1 MQGKGIIKFFLV
13 LMALVCIWQFV
24 LTFPTKS
31 VETDAD
37 AFALSTGGEEG
48 SDVYNNRL
56 SSYLDSI
63 SSEVVWPTPFKD
75 YTYQEL
81 KNAQLA
87 YGLDLVGGMSVV
99 MQVDLKEYV
108 KSLTQSPNAPPT
120 DIENALN
127 TASQNQATTE
137 TNFVT
142 LFRQAYEAQNPGK
155 SMASEFLNSEDD
167 ENTLTVNST
176 NAEVERFI
184 RSKSDG
190 TVKLTYEMLRERI
203 DRLGVVQPNISLDAA
218 RDMIIVELP
227 GIKNPER
234 AKSFLTGTAKLEF
247 WQTYRNTDDNGRII
261 QGFIDID
268 SKLKKILGTEEDKSD
283 IPEFI
288 TQIDTIYVT
297 DSLGNNTNEIASIDS
312 AQVSNPEFAQQTAG
326 PLFKLFGPNTQPS
339 QDGSGSPILGFA
351 KGNDR
356 KVIDSLLS
364 RPEVKN
370 MLPRDLALM
379 WSYKPDVFDTT
390 NDDGETV
397 KSERYSLYGIKK
409 RPGDKAPLEGD
420 AITTAGTQTNQ
431 GQIEVTLGMNSEGG
445 SEWFKMTKLAS
456 DNGKREIGIV
466 LDNQV
471 VSSPSVRNGPISGGR
486 TSISGSFGVQ
496 EANDLAQI
504 LEIGKLPAKPIIIQ
518 EAIVGPTLGKDNTR
532 RSLTAL
538 AGGTLL
544 VLLFMMA
551 YYGGG
556 GIVSIIALLL
566 NVAFI
571 FGTLASL
578 GTVLTL
584 PGIAGIVLTI
594 GMAVDANVIIYERI
608 REELRAGKSNSA
620 AIRDGFSNS
629 YSAIIDA
636 NITTFLVAMV
646 LNYFGLGPI
655 KGFAIV
661 LMVGVVC
668 SIFTAVLVG
677 RLMIDWYIKDG
688 KELSF
693 WTGFSK
699 NAFANVQ
706 VDWLGKRKMAYGFSL
721 FIIALGI
728 ASMVFRGFELG
739 VDFKGGYAYN
749 VQFAEGINVDTETL
763 KANLNEA
770 FEGSEPIVKA
780 VSTSNTYGVT
790 TSYKI
795 NENTAEADSMVFLA
809 LHAGINK
816 IAPVSLADFKSDK
829 SSVTHVIS
837 SSKVGP
843 TIADDI
849 RRTALYA
856 GILSLLVIFLYIM
869 IRFNGWTFSAGA
881 VAALFH
887 DTLIVLSIFSI
898 FHGILPFPLEIDQAF
913 IAAILTVIGYSI
925 NDTVVVFDR
934 IREYINQ
941 YSGWSKEEIINK
953 AVDSTVSR
961 TVITSLTTLF
971 VIAMLFAF
979 GRGSIQGFAF
989 ALLVGVVV
997 GTYSSIFVATPVFYD
1012 LSDELQPKKKAK
1024 KQQKGFRRPASATTK

>member
-13 LMALVCIWQFV
+13 LMALICIWQYV
-24 LTFPTKS
+24 LTFPTKT
-31 VETDAD
+31 VEAD
-37 AFALSTGGEEG
+37 AESFALSAGNEKG

-108 KSLTQSPNAPPT
+108 KSLTQSPNAPP
-120 DIENALN
+120 IENALE
-127 TASQNQATTE
+127 TASENQATSDTE
-137 TNFVT
+137 FIT
-142 LFRQAYEAQNPGK
+142 LFRNAFEAQNPGE
-155 SMASEFLNSEDD
+155 SLASYFLNSEDE
-167 ENTLTVNST
+167 ENTLTVNSS
-176 NAEVERFI
+176 NAEVARFI
-184 RSKSDG
+184 RTKSNG

-247 WQTYRNTDDNGRII
+247 WQTYRNTDDNGKII
-261 QGFIDID
+261 QAFIDID
-268 SKLKKILGTEEDKSD
+268 NKLKKTLGKEEDKSD

-288 TQIDTIYVT
+288 TQIDTLYVT
-297 DSLGNNTNEIASIDS
+297 DSLGNNTDAIASVDTN
-312 AQVSNPEFAQQTAG
+312 QVPNPEYAQQQAG

-339 QDGSGSPILGFA
+339 RDGSGSPILGFA

-356 KVIDSLLS
+356 KVIDSLFA

-379 WSYKPDVFDTT
+379 WSYKPDVFETT
-390 NDDGETV
+390 ADDGSTE
-397 KSERYSLYGIKK
+397 KNERYSLYGIKK
-409 RPGDKAPLEGD
+409 RDGDKAPLEGD

-431 GQIEVTLGMNSEGG
+431 GQIEVTLGMNSEGA
-445 SEWFKMTKLAS
+445 STWYKMTKLAS
-456 DNGKREIGIV
+456 DNGKREVGIV
-466 LDNQV
+466 LDDQV

-486 TSISGSFGVQ
+486 TSISGQFNVQ
-496 EANDLAQI
+496 EASDLARI

-518 EAIVGPTLGKDNTR
+518 EAIVGPTLGADNTS

-544 VLLFMMA
+544 VLLFMLA

-556 GIVSIIALLL
+556 GLVSIIALLL

-571 FGTLASL
+571 FGTLASF

-636 NITTFLVAMV
+636 NLTTFLVAMV

-677 RLMIDWYIKDG
+677 RLIIDWYIKDG

-721 FIIALGI
+721 FIIACGI

-739 VDFKGGYAYN
+739 VDFKGGYSYN
-749 VQFAEGINVDTETL
+749 VQFADGVDVDTETL
-763 KANLNEA
+763 KANLKEV
-770 FEGSEPIVKA
+770 FGGQEPVVKA

-790 TSYKI
+790 TSYRI
-795 NENTAEADSMVFLA
+795 NENTEEAAKAVMSA
-809 LHAGINK
+809 LHTGIKK
-816 IAPVSLADFKSDK
+816 IDPVSPEDFRSDK
-829 SSVTHVIS
+829 ANVTHVIS

-849 RRTALYA
+849 RRTSFYA
-856 GILSLLVIFLYIM
+856 GLLALLVIFLYIM
-869 IRFNGWTFSAGA
+869 IRFNGWKFSAGA

-887 DTLIVLSIFSI
+887 DSLIVLSIFSI

-941 YSGWSKEEIINK
+941 YSGWTKEDIINK

-971 VIAMLFAF
+971 VIAMLFVF

-1012 LSDELQPKKKAK
+1012 LSDDLKPKKSTSK
-1024 KQQKGFRRPASATTK
+1024 KKQKGFRRPASAAK

>member
-13 LMALVCIWQFV
+13 MMALVCIWQFV

-31 VETDAD
+31 VEADAE
-37 AFALSTGGEEG
+37 AFALSADGEEG
-48 SDVYNNRL
+48 SDVYNERL
-56 SSYLDSI
+56 SSYLDSV
-63 SSEVVWPTPFKD
+63 SSEEVWNTPFKD

-108 KSLTQSPNAPPT
+108 KSLTQSPNAPPF
-120 DIENALN
+120 ENALK
-127 TASQNQATTE
+127 TASENQATSE

-142 LFRQAYEAQNPGK
+142 LFKNAFEAQNPGE
-155 SMASEFLNSEDD
+155 SLASYFLNTEDD

-176 NAEVERFI
+176 NDEVARYI

-218 RDMIIVELP
+218 RDLIIVELP

-234 AKSFLTGTAKLEF
+234 AKSFLTNTAKLEF
-247 WQTYRNTDDNGRII
+247 WQTYRNTDDNGKII
-261 QGFIDID
+261 QAFIEID
-268 SKLKKILGTEEDKSD
+268 NKLKKTLGTDEVKEDV
-283 IPEFI
+283 PQFLMEP
-288 TQIDTIYVT
+288 DTT
-297 DSLGNNTNEIASIDS
+297 FATGSLGNSTGEIVSIDS
-312 AQVSNPEFAQQTAG
+312 IQVPNPEYAQQEAG

-339 QDGSGSPILGFA
+339 RDGTGSPILGFA

-356 KVIDSLLS
+356 KVIDSLFA
-364 RPEVKN
+364 RPEAQSL
-370 MLPRDLALM
+370 LPRDLALM
-379 WSYKPDVFDTT
+379 WSYKPDVFETT
-390 NDDGETV
+390 NDDGEV
-397 KSERYSLYGIKK
+397 EKSERYSLFGIKK
-409 RPGDKAPLEGD
+409 RPGDVAPLQGD
-420 AITTAGTQTNQ
+420 AITSAGTQTNQ

-445 SEWFKMTKLAS
+445 STWYKMTKLAS
-456 DNGKREIGIV
+456 DNGKREVGIV

-471 VSSPSVRNGPISGGR
+471 VSAPSVRNGPISGGR
-486 TSISGSFGVQ
+486 TSISGQFNVQ
-496 EANDLAQI
+496 EANDLARV

-518 EAIVGPTLGKDNTR
+518 EAIVGPTLGKENTR

-544 VLLFMMA
+544 VLLFMLA

-556 GIVSIIALLL
+556 GLVSIIALLL

-578 GTVLTL
+578 GAVLTL

-636 NITTFLVAMV
+636 NLTTFLVAMV

-655 KGFAIV
+655 KGFAVV

-677 RLMIDWYIKDG
+677 RLIIDWYTKDG

-706 VDWLGKRKMAYGFSL
+706 VDWLGKRKMAYGISL
-721 FIIALGI
+721 TIIALGI

-739 VDFKGGYAYN
+739 VDFKGGYSYN
-749 VQFAEGINVDTETL
+749 VQFAPGVDVDSETL
-763 KANLNEA
+763 KASLSEV
-770 FEGSEPIVKA
+770 FEGAEPVVKA
-780 VSTSNTYGVT
+780 VSTSNTYAVT
-790 TSYKI
+790 TSYRI
-795 NENTAEADSMVFLA
+795 NENTEEAAAGVLAA
-809 LHAGINK
+809 LHQGISK
-816 IAPVSLADFKSDK
+816 IDAVSMEDFKSDK
-829 SSVTHVIS
+829 TTVTHVIS

-849 RRTALYA
+849 RRTSFYA

-869 IRFNGWTFSAGA
+869 VRFNGWTFSAGA

-887 DTLIVLSIFSI
+887 DSLIVLSIFSI

-989 ALLVGVVV
+989 ALLVGVIV

-1012 LSDELQPKKKAK
+1012 LSDELQPKKTTK
-1024 KQQKGFRRPASATTK
+1024 KKQKGFRRPASATK